1 MALSKDDPT
10 MSIREE
16 LARVIA
22 RDPRYTIEG
31 YAFVLE
37 SLNLARHLKLKARAK
52 RDRSRSSRPRKKVP
66 AKAGETQP
74 EVSGHVTGRELCLA
88 ARRLAVRYYG
98 LMATTVLDRWGIRST
113 SDIGEIVYN
122 LIAAGDLDKTPADKR
137 SDFDDVYDFATA
149 LRPKSLIDDENAP

>member
-1 MALSKDDPT
+1 

-37 SLNLARHLKLKARAK
+37 SLNLARSRKLKSLAK
-52 RDRSRSSRPRKKVP
+52 RDRNRPSHPTRARKKG
-66 AKAGETQP
+66 AARP

-88 ARRLAVRYYG
+88 SRRLAIRLFG
-98 LMATTVLDRWGIRST
+98 AMAVIVLEQWGIRST

-122 LIAAGDLDKTPADKR
+122 LIASGDLDKTPTDQR
-137 SDFDDVYDFATA
+137 SDFDDVFDFATA
-149 LRPKSLIDDENAP
+149 LRPKSLIKDEEGS